1 MNYELTEELR
11 VVRAKQVQRRFI
23 LFDFRES
30 AYWLVEAI
38 VRRIV
43 ITLAYFTPHH
53 FSLAW
58 LAIETMVKILLHA
71 DALAWFEDDLTTRF
85 HRMLNA
91 VYAIMN
97 RRIGKALILV
107 GIIKLDNEVTSTTID
122 DVFHLAPMEMHR
134 CFLQFLDYHNLLGI
148 RFLVNT
154 ILAVSNR
161 EEEEAASF
169 EVA

>member
-11 VVRAKQVQRRFI
+11 VIGAEQMQGRFI
-23 LFDFRES
+23 LFDFGEA
-30 AYWLVEAI
+30 AYWKVEAI
-38 VRRIV
+38 VRCVI
-43 ITLAYFTPHH
+43 ITLADFTHHH
-53 FSLAW
+53 FSFAW
-58 LAIETMVKILLHA
+58 FTIETMVEVLFHT
-71 DALAWFEDDLTTRF
+71 DALTWFEDDFPTRF
-85 HRMLNA
+85 HRVLDA
-91 VYAIMN
+91 VYAIVD

-134 CFLQFLDYHNLLGI
+134 CFLQFLDYHYLLGI

-161 EEEEAASF
+161 EEEEAATF

>member
-1 MNYELTEELR
+1 MNFELTEELR
-11 VVRAKQVQRRFI
+11 VVRAKQVQRLFI

-38 VRRIV
+38 VCRIV
-43 ITLAYFTPHH
+43 ITLAYFTHHH
-53 FSLAW
+53 FSLTW
-58 LAIETMVKILLHA
+58 LAIETMVEILLHA
-71 DALAWFEDDLTTRF
+71 DALTWFENDFATRF

-107 GIIKLDNEVTSTTID
+107 GIIKLDNEVASTTID